1 MHSLLT
7 VEALEAELSR
17 PGTGVLETLARLD
30 GDIVVLGAGGKMGPS
45 LARMARRGL
54 DAIGAPHR
62 RVYAVSR
69 FSAPDTA
76 ARLGA
81 HGVITIPCDLLDR
94 SAVAALPDAANVIF
108 MAGQKFGTADA
119 PDATWAMNTL
129 VPAIAAER
137 YAGARTVV
145 FSTACVYPLVPVGGP
160 GADESVAPGPPG
172 EYATS
177 CVGRERI
184 AEFFSRRHRTPVL
197 LFRLSYAID
206 LRYGVLCDVAGKVWR
221 GEPVDVTMPAA
232 NVIWQG
238 DANAHAIRCLE
249 HAASPAVPLNVTGV
263 EPVAIR
269 WLAERFAERLG
280 RPAIVTGTEGE
291 TAWLVDARRAAALFG
306 PPEVDLDEMIEA
318 QAAWVRDGRPT
329 LGRPTHFEVRDGHF

>member
-1 MHSLLT
+1 MHPLLS
-7 VEALEAELSR
+7 VDALEAELSR
-17 PGTGVLETLARLD
+17 PGAGVLETLGRLD

-69 FSAPDTA
+69 FSAPDAA

-81 HGVITIPCDLLDR
+81 HGVIPIPCDLLDR

-108 MAGQKFGTADA
+108 MAGQKFGTAGA
-119 PDATWAMNTL
+119 PDVTWAMNTL

-145 FSTACVYPLVPVGGP
+145 FSTACVYPLVPVRGP
-160 GADESVAPGPPG
+160 GADESAALGPPG
-172 EYATS
+172 DYATS

-184 AEFFSRRHRTPVL
+184 AAFFSRRHGTPLL

-221 GEPVDVTMPAA
+221 GEPVDVTMAAA

-238 DANAHAIRCLE
+238 DANARAIRCLE

-291 TAWLVDARRAAALFG
+291 TAWLVDARRAEALFG
-306 PPEVDLDEMIEA
+306 PPEVDLDDMIEA